1 MNWMKELDKRKAYEK
16 LANAII
22 EQAVRDFREAKLRL
36 QKKARDAEAEK
47 TYREVK
53 RFFRSAWFS
62 RLTPLDSEL
71 LLEKLEEEFE

>member
-1 MNWMKELDKRKAYEK
+1 MNWMKELDKRKAYEN

-22 EQAVRDFREAKLRL
+22 EQAANDFREAKLRL
-36 QKKARDAEAEK
+36 QKSARDAEAEK

>member
-1 MNWMKELDKRKAYEK
+1 MNWMKELDKRKAYEN

-22 EQAVRDFREAKLRL
+22 EQAVHDFREAKLRL
-36 QKKARDAEAEK
+36 QKNARDAEAEK

-71 LLEKLEEEFE
+71 LLEKLEEESE

>member
-1 MNWMKELDKRKAYEK
+1 MNWMKGLDKRKAYEN

-22 EQAVRDFREAKLRL
+22 EQAANDFREAKLRL
-36 QKKARDAEAEK
+36 QKNARDAEAEK

>member
-1 MNWMKELDKRKAYEK
+1 MNWMKELDKRKAYEN

-22 EQAVRDFREAKLRL
+22 EQAANDFREAKRRL
-36 QKKARDAEAEK
+36 QKNARDAEAEK

-71 LLEKLEEEFE
+71 LLEKLEEEFA

>member
-1 MNWMKELDKRKAYEK
+1 MNWMKELDKRKAYEN

-22 EQAVRDFREAKLRL
+22 EQAANDFREAKRRL
-36 QKKARDAEAEK
+36 QKNARDAEAEK

-71 LLEKLEEEFE
+71 LLEKLEEESE

>member
-1 MNWMKELDKRKAYEK
+1 MNWMKELDKRKAYEN

-36 QKKARDAEAEK
+36 QKNARDAEAEK

-53 RFFRSAWFS
+53 RFFRSEWFS
-62 RLTPLDSEL
+62 QLTTLDGEL
-71 LLEKLEEEFE
+71 LLEKLEEESE

>member
-1 MNWMKELDKRKAYEK
+1 MNWMKELDKRKAYEN

-22 EQAVRDFREAKLRL
+22 EQAVHDFREAKLRL
-36 QKKARDAEAEK
+36 QKNARDAEAEK
-47 TYREVK
+47 TYRETK

-71 LLEKLEEEFE
+71 LLERLEEEFA

>member
-1 MNWMKELDKRKAYEK
+1 MNWMKELDKRKAYEN

-22 EQAVRDFREAKLRL
+22 EQAANDFREAKRRLR
-36 QKKARDAEAEK
+36 KNVRDAEAEK
-47 TYREVK
+47 TYREVR

-71 LLEKLEEEFE
+71 LLEKLEEESE

>member
-1 MNWMKELDKRKAYEK
+1 MNWMKELDKRKAYEN

-22 EQAVRDFREAKLRL
+22 EQAANDFREAKRRL
-36 QKKARDAEAEK
+36 QKNARDAEAEK
-47 TYREVK
+47 TYRETK

-71 LLEKLEEEFE
+71 LLEKLEEESE

>member
-1 MNWMKELDKRKAYEK
+1 MNWMKELDKRKAYEN

-36 QKKARDAEAEK
+36 QKNARDAEAEK
-47 TYREVK
+47 TYREIK
-53 RFFRSAWFS
+53 RFFRSEWFS
-62 RLTPLDSEL
+62 QLTTLDGEL

>member
-1 MNWMKELDKRKAYEK
+1 MNWMKELDKRKAYEN

-22 EQAVRDFREAKLRL
+22 EQAANDFREAKLRL
-36 QKKARDAEAEK
+36 QKNARDAEAEK

-71 LLEKLEEEFE
+71 LLEKLEEESE

>member
-1 MNWMKELDKRKAYEK
+1 MNWMKELDKRKAYEN

-22 EQAVRDFREAKLRL
+22 EQAVHDFREAKLRL
-36 QKKARDAEAEK
+36 QKNARDAEAEK
-47 TYREVK
+47 TYRETK

-71 LLEKLEEEFE
+71 LLEKLEEESE

>member
-1 MNWMKELDKRKAYEK
+1 MNWMKELDKRKAYEN

-22 EQAVRDFREAKLRL
+22 EQAVHDFREAKLRL
-36 QKKARDAEAEK
+36 QKNARDAEAEK
-47 TYREVK
+47 TYRETK

-71 LLEKLEEEFE
+71 LLEKLEEEFA